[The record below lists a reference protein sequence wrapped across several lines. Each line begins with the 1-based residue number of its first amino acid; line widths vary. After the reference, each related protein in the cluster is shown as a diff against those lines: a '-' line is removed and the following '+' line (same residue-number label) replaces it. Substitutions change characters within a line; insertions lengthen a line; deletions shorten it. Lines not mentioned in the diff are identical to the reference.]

1 MNKRIREIAEQAG
14 VLADY
19 ETTNE
24 KDNLSPLDR
33 FFE

>member
-19 ETTNE
+19 DVGISEQEN
-24 KDNLSPLDR
+24 KI
-33 FFE
+33 